1 MVAPRQQPGAVFVAT
16 ESGSC
21 DIGGQIHV
29 FVRNVTRVRAGHPLL
44 RAVPDYFRPLDEL
57 IHYDV
62 EQATA
67 APGEKR
73 GL

>member
-1 MVAPRQQPGAVFVAT
+1 MATKDDVFVAT

-21 DIGGQIHV
+21 EVKGETFV

-44 RAVPDYFRPLDEL
+44 KAVPDYFRPVEER

-62 EQATA
+62 EAATA

-73 GL
+73 GA